1 MEDRK
6 EEEEVLGS
14 TLTMEKVAA
23 AKQFIENHY
32 RAQMK
37 NIKERKERYFFYL
50 FIFNF
55 YMEVAIGYA
64 LCI

>member
-37 NIKERKERYFFYL
+37 NIKERKERYFIYL

>member
-37 NIKERKERYFFYL
+37 NIKERKERYFLFYFFL
-50 FIFNF
+50 NF